1 MKIKRLLTL
10 FLCLFVFPPLV
21 VMVVSSTSM
30 AGEAI
35 HVSIPG
41 GIEGRTCFECHISGE
56 GKYLPTKRTVKY
68 SIAQAFATYLQS
80 PHGRLRRLGDMRAPM
95 CEDCHLTREWGD
107 ILPVEHPNSPI
118 NPANLP
124 HICAKCHGK
133 IMLDTKVAEG
143 SMHLA
148 LAKRSLRPG
157 EPIKVKYGLLPG
169 LTKREKAYY
178 IGPIDILAYVNW
190 FFTII
195 TVGTLSIVILYMVLD
210 LRRKL
215 IDRRAEKRGE
225 EQ

>member
-1 MKIKRLLTL
+1 MFALPVLLNII
-10 FLCLFVFPPLV
+10 
-21 VMVVSSTSM
+21 VSSASM

-35 HVSIPG
+35 HVPIPG

-56 GKYLPTKRTVKY
+56 GKYLPTKLTVKY
-68 SIAQAFATYLQS
+68 SIAQAFATYKQS

-107 ILPVEHPNSPI
+107 ILPQEHPDSPV
-118 NPANLP
+118 NPSNLP
-124 HICAKCHGK
+124 SICAKCHGN
-133 IMLDTKVAEG
+133 IMLTAKVAEG
-143 SMHLA
+143 SMHIA

-157 EPIKVKYGLLPG
+157 EPIKVRYGLLPG

-178 IGPIDILAYVNW
+178 IGPIDVLAYVNW

-195 TVGTLSIVILYMVLD
+195 TVGTLSMLIVYVVFD

-215 IDRRAEKRGE
+215 IERREEKRGKDR
-225 EQ
+225 